1 MGFVAPGM
9 IWPFED
15 AQESFVQQ
23 GCRLEGMTSTFAS
36 EIFRGQAA

>member
-1 MGFVAPGM
+1 M
-9 IWPFED
+9 IRAFEY
-15 AQESFVQQ
+15 AQKSFVQQ